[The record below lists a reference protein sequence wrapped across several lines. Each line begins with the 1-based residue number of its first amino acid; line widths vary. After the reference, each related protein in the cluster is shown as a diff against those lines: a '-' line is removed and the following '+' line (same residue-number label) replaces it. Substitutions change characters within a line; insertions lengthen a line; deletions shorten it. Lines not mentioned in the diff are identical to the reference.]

1 MTRIK
6 GIEESLVDCAAEA
19 LALVREQGL
28 RNAMPGDALWATME
42 IASARHPGLQ
52 PNSFVATPEGAVK
65 FLELSRSVGQIAF
78 DSPDID
84 QQG

>member
-1 MTRIK
+1 
-6 GIEESLVDCAAEA
+6 
-19 LALVREQGL
+19 
-28 RNAMPGDALWATME
+28 MPGDALWATME

-52 PNSFVATPEGAVK
+52 PNSFVATPEGAAK